1 MASVGRDN
9 SSVGGGYY
17 DPHFKR
23 TLWYL
28 IAGMKGGANR
38 AKILEVIKSQP
49 ANVLVLGFFKNDGSF
64 KLNLGILAYVAHSS
78 DGFRKERI
86 ICGIQYSKKTVI
98 S

>member
-9 SSVGGGYY
+9 SSVGWGYY

-23 TLWYL
+23 TLYL

-49 ANVLVLGFFKNDGSF
+49 ANA
-64 KLNLGILAYVAHSS
+64 KLN
-78 DGFRKERI
+78 
-86 ICGIQYSKKTVI
+86 C
-98 S
+98 